1 MSKRNV
7 NLVTDIAG
15 KNEKFFPKEIK
26 PRGLATPKLLVGLYG
41 FFDANIWRDIC
52 IDDETGGIK
61 SKYTA
66 RQMANYKSY
75 CERMAGVLGNYL
87 APARIKAE
95 QLIKEDMRL
104 CDEIKQC
111 TCSDGATARERE
123 ATGKKLNSLYQN
135 HTEILSQLIE
145 LEKSKKTC
153 EYTLKKEL
161 EAVAEEFKTRFA
173 SYSHG
178 MRLKAV
184 SVEQFPE
191 MSYSNVLDDYKQTYG
206 NDDVMLTNY
215 IKEGKKY
222 V

>member
-26 PRGLATPKLLVGLYG
+26 PRGLATPKFLVGLYG

-145 LEKSKKTC
+145 LEK
-153 EYTLKKEL
+153 LQI
-161 EAVAEEFKTRFA
+161 A
-173 SYSHG
+173 SQNGHLCHIRRPLRDLIG
-178 MRLKAV
+178 GQLG
-184 SVEQFPE
+184 
-191 MSYSNVLDDYKQTYG
+191 TH
-206 NDDVMLTNY
+206 
-215 IKEGKKY
+215 
-222 V
+222 